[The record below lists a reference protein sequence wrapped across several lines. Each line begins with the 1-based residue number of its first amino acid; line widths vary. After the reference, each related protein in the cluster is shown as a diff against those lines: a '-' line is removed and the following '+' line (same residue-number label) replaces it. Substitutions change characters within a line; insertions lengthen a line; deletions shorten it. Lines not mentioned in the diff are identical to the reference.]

1 MKEKPSETTGGAT
14 SSKRMRVARARM
26 EPRRLRCV
34 YRKAM
39 GFAVR
44 IIRRAPRQ
52 RGACGLKAAAL
63 WRWLKLSG
71 LGRGVWHRMVR
82 SGWRPL

>member
-1 MKEKPSETTGGAT
+1 
-14 SSKRMRVARARM
+14 
-26 EPRRLRCV
+26 
-34 YRKAM
+34 M